1 MASDDKASATT
12 RTLKLP
18 RLKSPIRDHRTR
30 VLQALIAV
38 FVLLVAVALIPVLG
52 DGPGR
57 RITAYFTT
65 AIGVYPGSDVRVL
78 GVKVGSIASVE
89 PLGGRVKAVLRVDED
104 VPVPAAARAV
114 VIAPNLVSDR
124 YVQLDPAYRGGPTMP
139 DGGSIETAR
148 TATPLELDQLYD
160 AVRRFSS
167 DLGPRGLNAKGALSD
182 VIRVGAANLGGNGAA
197 LNTTITDLGK
207 ASQTL
212 SDSSGDLYATVAN
225 LNKFSEM
232 LRANDGQIRLA
243 ENQLAEVS
251 GFLAA
256 DRQELGAA
264 LASLARAL
272 AEVKGFIGDNRGLL
286 KKNVGRLAG
295 ITQVLVDQRAS
306 LAEILDT
313 APLLTQNALNAYDPK
328 TRSLMTRGNLLEI
341 TKAFGGT
348 GRPGVDPPAADQRP
362 VCAAAASATE
372 ALREQCERLRTSG
385 LVAVPPAQSSGV
397 PALPLPPAGQTYAGP
412 GGEGGR

>member
-1 MASDDKASATT
+1 MATT
-12 RTLKLP
+12 VRLP
-18 RLKSPIRDHRTR
+18 RLLSPMRDHRTR
-30 VLQALIAV
+30 VLEALIAG
-38 FVLLVAVALIPVLG
+38 FVILVAVALIPMLTG
-52 DGPGR
+52 GPTR
-57 RITAYFTT
+57 RITAYFAT

-78 GVKVGSIASVE
+78 GVKVGSIESIE
-89 PLGGRVKAVLRVDED
+89 PLGNRVRVVLRVDEK
-104 VPVPAAARAV
+104 VTVPAGARAV

-124 YVQLDPAYRGGPTMP
+124 YVQLDPAYGGGPAMP
-139 DGGSIETAR
+139 DGASIDESR

-160 AVRRFSS
+160 AVRRFSA
-167 DLGPRGLNAKGALSD
+167 DLGPRGVNARGALSD
-182 VIRVGAANLGGNGAA
+182 VVRVGAANLGGNGKA
-197 LNTTITDLGK
+197 LNTTIADLGK
-207 ASQTL
+207 ASRTL

-225 LNKFSEM
+225 LNKFSVM
-232 LRANDGQIRLA
+232 LRDNDAQIRLA

-256 DRQELGAA
+256 DRDELGAA
-264 LASLARAL
+264 LRSLARAL
-272 AEVKGFIGDNRGLL
+272 AEVKGFIEDNRDLL

-341 TKAFGGT
+341 TKAFGST
-348 GRPGVDPPAADQRP
+348 SQPGVDPPAADLRP

-372 ALREQCERLRTSG
+372 TLREQCERLKTSG
-385 LVAVPPAQSSGV
+385 LVAVPPAEESGV
-397 PALPLPPAGQTYAGP
+397 PPLPLPPAGRTYAGP
-412 GGEGGR
+412 GGEAGR